1 MWDAFFCDV
10 NYLSADLV
18 TGKSIPILIAAA
30 TLPLDPNLLGTM
42 VLFGVLMGSLVTLI
56 RAWGTGGSPLVGW
69 AVRFVNH
76 AFAAFL
82 SLSLLLRLA
91 PQIYRPSGLTLSLLP
106 AFCVVCQYVP
116 ERPAT
121 TLLLVLAS
129 LSLFLL
135 CILYE
140 ADLVPAPEPR
150 GPQPL
155 RRLLALHQ
163 GDHVARKQAP
173 HHKIDMSISGSLLNS
188 VVVVALAYF
197 GTANHGPFYSSAG
210 YKRYTSVQFVY
221 NRAYSVWPTLT
232 AAMLRAY
239 VYLRTAWFS
248 GNALHLMLHGRRGP
262 LPCACLYVA
271 VLLVSAA
278 WSCTQITE
286 QVLTVFVADKTK
298 MRMYSAVA
306 LLAVAYLFRWGSEWG
321 GFAAAALVAGAGL
334 WA

>member
-1 MWDAFFCDV
+1 MWDAFFCDL

-18 TGKSIPILIAAA
+18 TGKSIPVLVAVA

-42 VLFGVLMGSLVTLI
+42 VLFGVLLGSLVTLL
-56 RAWGTGGSPLVGW
+56 RAWGSGGDPLLAW
-69 AVRFVNH
+69 AVRFLNH

-91 PQIYRPSGLTLSLLP
+91 ATIYPSGLTLSLLP

-121 TLLLVLAS
+121 TLLLVLVS
-129 LSLFLL
+129 LALFFL
-135 CILYE
+135 CMAYE
-140 ADLVPAPEPR
+140 AAAVLAPAPRAAWGQRHLMMAAEHDGR
-150 GPQPL
+150 
-155 RRLLALHQ
+155 
-163 GDHVARKQAP
+163 
-173 HHKIDMSISGSLLNS
+173 IDPSVSGSLLHS
-188 VVVVALAYF
+188 LVVAGLAYY
-197 GTANHGPFYSSAG
+197 GTANHGPFYSSPG

-306 LLAVAYLFRWGSEWG
+306 LLAVGYLFRWGSEWG